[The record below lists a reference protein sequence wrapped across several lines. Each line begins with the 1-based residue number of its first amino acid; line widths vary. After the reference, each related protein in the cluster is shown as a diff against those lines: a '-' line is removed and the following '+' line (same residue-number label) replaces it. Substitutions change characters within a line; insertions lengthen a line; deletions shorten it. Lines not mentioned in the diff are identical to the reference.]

1 MICFFLAPF
10 SRRSLVGAALLGR
23 FRAYAIRIPAAPNV
37 QETRPSPSHCSSR
50 AGLELVASMDLRCAH
65 DSLLS
70 AGTRKLQH
78 VNIFSNNE
86 HAAFVERLGPP
97 PRKAYRPA

>member
-37 QETRPSPSHCSSR
+37 QETRPGPSHCSLG
-50 AGLELVASMDLRCAH
+50 AGLELVASIDLRCAN
-65 DSLLS
+65 DSVLS
-70 AGTRKLQH
+70 AGTRRLHLTSKFWEQH
-78 VNIFSNNE
+78 VNMF
-86 HAAFVERLGPP
+86 F
-97 PRKAYRPA
+97 K